1 MVRFV
6 RARLSYANVVATLA
20 LFVAFGGSAAAAV
33 IVSSNDQIAPN
44 TVYGANVPAGKNDN
58 IVAGSVATSDLGPSA
73 VTNNKLAAA
82 AVASDKLAGKSVI
95 AGKLGD
101 GAVQPTNLAS
111 GAVGTS
117 KLADK
122 AVTVPKLGTDVIDR
136 IDSHTGTL
144 SQFTGAVSVDTTT
157 TVKSVAGM
165 DILVHCASGG
175 GLTSITMQRNTGTG
189 ILNVSGTASSDNTV
203 SSTNIFGLSTF
214 SEAGTF
220 VNIDVIAAND
230 SVGRF
235 ARVDV
240 HVHREASDCPYWGT
254 TQVAS

>member
-1 MVRFV
+1 MRRF
-6 RARLSYANVVATLA
+6 SYANVMATLGVFLA
-20 LFVAFGGSAAAAV
+20 LGGSAVAAV

-44 TVYGANVPAGKNDN
+44 TIYGANLPAGKNDN
-58 IVAGSVATSDLGPSA
+58 VVGGSIGSSDLASSA
-73 VTNNKLAAA
+73 VINSKLATG
-82 AVASDKLAGKSVI
+82 AVGSGKLADKAVI

-101 GAVQPTNLAS
+101 GAVQLANLAS

-117 KLADK
+117 KLADG
-122 AVTVPKLGTDVIDR
+122 AVTLSKLGTDVIDR

-144 SQFTGAVSVDTTT
+144 SQFTGTVALDMTTT
-157 TVKSVAGM
+157 AKTLAGM

-175 GLTSITMQRNTGTG
+175 GMTSITIQRSTGTG
-189 ILNVSGTASSDNTV
+189 MLNISGTDSSDSNV
-203 SSTNIFGLSTF
+203 ASVNVFGLSTF
-214 SEAGTF
+214 SVVGTL

-240 HVHREASDCPYWGT
+240 HVHRAASSCPYWGT
-254 TQVAS
+254 TQVSA

>member
-1 MVRFV
+1 MR
-6 RARLSYANVVATLA
+6 RLSYANVVATLA
-20 LFVAFGGSAAAAV
+20 LFVALGGSAAAAV

-44 TVYGANVPAGKNDN
+44 TIYGANLPAGKNDN
-58 IVAGSVATSDLGPSA
+58 IVGGSVGTSDLGPSA
-73 VTNNKLAAA
+73 VTNNKFAAA
-82 AVASDKLAGKSVI
+82 AVGSDKLASKAVI

-122 AVTVPKLGTDVIDR
+122 AVTLPKLGTDVIDR
-136 IDSHTGTL
+136 IDSHTGL
-144 SQFTGAVSVDTTT
+144 SQFTGTVSLDTTT
-157 TVKSVAGM
+157 AAKALAGM
-165 DILVHCASGG
+165 DILVHCASGF
-175 GLTSITMQRNTGTG
+175 GLTSITIQRNTGTG
-189 ILNVSGTASSDNTV
+189 ILNISGTDSSDNTV
-203 SSTNIFGLSTF
+203 ASANIFGLSTF
-214 SEAGTF
+214 SIVGTF

-240 HVHREASDCPYWGT
+240 HVHKAASDCPYWGT
-254 TQVAS
+254 TQIAS